1 MNKLF
6 LVVCV
11 MAVSTAK
18 AQLISGGLFR
28 QQVINSKLGNTSVQG
43 LELSNTHFLFS
54 VNAGYGVGG
63 NSNKSVQS
71 SYLALGLTPTG
82 FHHAYL
88 AHKFAP
94 FVGVQMNN
102 NTIKEIKT
110 LNNEVKDQMMLDKNT
125 VYTLNL
131 GFKYSSK
138 RMIFSGAYLMGKNE
152 KAIAVK
158 LAYIFAITHKCL
170 KKRMYPI
177 DLSF

>member
-28 QQVINSKLGNTSVQG
+28 QQVINSKLGNASVQG
-43 LELSNTHFLFS
+43 LELSNTHYLFS
-54 VNAGYGVGG
+54 VNAGYGAGA
-63 NSNKSVQS
+63 NSNKAMQN
-71 SYLALGLTPTG
+71 SYLAVDLTPTG

-94 FVGVQMNN
+94 LVGVQMNK
-102 NTIKEIKT
+102 NTIKEMNYS
-110 LNNEVKDQMMLDKNT
+110 NNEVKSQMLSNKNT
-125 VYTLNL
+125 VYSLNL
-131 GFKYSSK
+131 GFKYSSN

-158 LAYIFAITHKCL
+158 LAYVFAITHKCL

-177 DLSF
+177 DFSF